1 MDTQAIFYA
10 HSKKS
15 DLSNKLSYERTYE
28 HYEPK
33 NHVNNLVFY
42 TDFTEPLFCAFG
54 RKSEK
59 RKKNSFS
66 HLTNE
71 LTDN

>member
-1 MDTQAIFYA
+1 MDAQAIFYA
-10 HSKKS
+10 HLKKS

-33 NHVNNLVFY
+33 NHVNIPAFY
-42 TDFTEPLFCAFG
+42 IDFTEPLFCAFG
-54 RKSEK
+54 RKSGK
-59 RKKNSFS
+59 RKKNCFS
-66 HLTNE
+66 YLTNK